1 MAQIHDTTDRPVC
14 LAEDN
19 EQTPSP
25 DAAIPR
31 LHSPSST
38 YTHLLRASSPIS
50 ESLPIAASM
59 LRGNDPGGTTPLS
72 ENLCGQD
79 QNNRKDVH
87 DDRDRRIIGMT
98 PILSRIH
105 CLHVYIG
112 VSDQP
117 PARQCNATSPA
128 SDINEPTPD
137 GHNIHTLVDID
148 MPNNTITVIRDA
160 VCISLRRLKGG
171 ARY

>member
-1 MAQIHDTTDRPVC
+1 MAQSHDTTDRPVR

-31 LHSPSST
+31 SHSPSST

-50 ESLPIAASM
+50 ESPPIAASM
-59 LRGNDPGGTTPLS
+59 LRVNEPGGTAPLL

-87 DDRDRRIIGMT
+87 DDRDRRILGMT
-98 PILSRIH
+98 PILSRIY

-117 PARQCNATSPA
+117 PAQQRNATSPA
-128 SDINEPTPD
+128 SDINESTPD